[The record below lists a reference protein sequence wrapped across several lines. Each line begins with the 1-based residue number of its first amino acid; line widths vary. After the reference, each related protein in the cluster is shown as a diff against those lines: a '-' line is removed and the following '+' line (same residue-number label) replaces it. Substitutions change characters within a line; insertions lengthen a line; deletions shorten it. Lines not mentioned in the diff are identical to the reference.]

1 MVFNKLWQ
9 KLRQRKL
16 PSRQHADFDDR
27 VLFLSEFVQL
37 IYEVVRVFDV
47 FGQIFIV
54 KAPGFR
60 QTDLII
66 PTIDDFDSDVIFGFL
81 TTCVRYGCEM

>member
-9 KLRQRKL
+9 KLRQKKTSE
-16 PSRQHADFDDR
+16 SRQHADFDDR

-66 PTIDDFDSDVIFGFL
+66 PTIDDFDSDVLFGFFDNL
-81 TTCVRYGCEM
+81 CQVWL